1 MLHQSLSSLI
11 LLPWLITQVCLE
23 ILFTYQMIDGT
34 RTFLIS
40 WILVLWRKEFFTFCL
55 LPSMCHKLSESTFE
69 FWSALPLI
77 QALLPALRP
86 TISNFGDNL
95 DENFSP
101 WKQPFVMR
109 ALSEIVSMSASALY
123 RPLLHACA
131 GYLSSFSPS
140 HAKAACV
147 LIDLCSSVL
156 APWMAKV
163 IAKVDL
169 TMELLEGLLGTIQ
182 GAGLCIARARAA
194 LKFVVLGLSGHMDDI
209 MGKYKDVKHKI
220 LFLLEMLEPFLD
232 PAICAL
238 KSTIAFGD
246 VSIMFPQKQ
255 EEICTIA
262 LNVIRTAVQKPAVL
276 PYLESE
282 WRRGSVTPSVLLS
295 VLEPQMCL
303 PPEIDLCKSPVSE
316 IHERETFTAPSHS
329 SALHRGGGPHSSND
343 LDEAGGKSDTSDIG
357 GKIDS
362 LEDVNLLFAPA
373 ELRNISLTN
382 ASVNSLES
390 LVDTKQR
397 DCNLELKR
405 IIQESFTGISPNGLV
420 LDADLNCEYFNL
432 QADYFQLVNSLD
444 CELRASEFRHLALDL
459 HEQEE
464 IAAEAHDAAI
474 DALLLAGECHVNPFF
489 MMSFRSD
496 PKVASDKAK
505 VTEARK
511 TGNPSKGIGIELGK
525 IAVLEKCRDKTVL
538 EVVLEA
544 AEVDWKFE
552 RRKTGGEQ
560 SPCLLEGIN
569 EHVTEVSSFDI
580 QSADAI
586 TLVRKNQA
594 LLCSFLLRRLK
605 KEQQS
610 TSEVLM
616 HSLVFLLHS
625 ATHLYCDPGEV
636 VEIILARAEYLSGM
650 LTSFYHLL
658 KENNS
663 QLDPGKMH
671 RLRRHWILLKRLV
684 IASSGEEGSDFALSL
699 NGKFQC
705 GYLIPPSAWI
715 QRIPAFSCS
724 ACPLVRFLGWMAVS
738 RNAKQYKKQ
747 LIFLA
752 SDLPQLTDLLSIFA
766 DELAVIDYVLNH
778 RDNANVQHLQASVLN
793 GDLALDGNPHT
804 DGTFHVI
811 YPDLSKFFPN
821 MGKHFKG
828 FGEDILE
835 AVGLQ
840 LRSLSSS
847 NLPDIL
853 CWFSDLCSWPFF
865 LQKQNSYF
873 QQNRL
878 YLKGYVA
885 KNAKAIILYILEAIM
900 KEHMEAMVPEVPKIV
915 QVLVSLCR
923 SSYYDVPFL
932 ESVMRL
938 LKPIISYSLRKTSEQ
953 EMTCIDES
961 CVNFELL
968 CFEDLL
974 VDLRQR
980 DESEDISSRNKWSR
994 ASTIFVMASVFVDLS
1009 SECKRDI
1016 LQSLTLWVGFASFEP
1031 STSFHDYFCAFQA
1044 VLESCKTLLVQTLRF
1059 LGLLPV
1065 QLHRCPDVTAGSMS
1079 SNHPGR
1085 RTLFLNDVL
1094 CRSVEV
1100 SEVESNHLNDVDLKQ
1115 ENHHLC
1121 PAEIEGFCSDLEN
1134 LILKLNPH
1142 IEPSWNLHHCLAEQL
1157 TVVSSECFVYLH
1169 CLTSI
1174 VPTFKSANEGG
1185 RGIDLPVNSLDD
1197 SSQHWEISLQ
1207 KFAESIMELQEN
1219 HCWEVASLMLDCLL
1233 GIPYCFPLD
1242 NIVSSICSVMVKF
1255 SRRAPKLAWRL
1266 QSDKWL
1272 SMLFERNVASHCKK
1286 DENLTDLFISLL
1298 GNPEPEQRF
1307 VALRHLGRLLGLDL
1321 SGEPIFEYPTLAN
1334 SLGSVLVVSESFLS
1348 FLVSRTWDRVVLLA
1362 STDKLLPL
1370 QACSMALLLGY
1381 IPHADKEHLQSF
1393 LAGADSILRAIG
1405 NSTFP
1410 TCEGQLLQL
1419 SLALLA
1425 TACLYSPAE
1434 DVSLIPQK
1442 VWRNVETVESTRTD
1456 VNLGALEKNVCRA
1469 LCRLREYGDEAKEVT
1484 GTQPLLVDNVK
1495 NITVFASSLSSNQN
1509 SSVYSASILSYFDV
1523 FSERINQ
1530 EEMELEEAEVEL
1542 DVIEKGLAARE
1553 SAEDKKEERNVPLII
1568 DSVKGKSRLQQIKDH
1583 IRLLDRSKLQ
1593 EDIIAHRQRK
1603 LTMRRARQKF
1613 LEEAAIREQELLRE
1627 LDSER
1632 KTEAEKEIE
1641 RQRLLEVERAKT
1653 RELRHNLEIEKER
1666 HAQRELQRE
1675 MEQAESGL
1683 RSSRRDFPSSAH
1695 TNISGC
1701 SRSRDRYRDRDNGR
1715 SGNDGATRTSG
1726 GEVCNTSVP
1735 AIVLS
1740 GGSRAFSGQTPTI
1753 LQSRDRQDDC
1763 GSSYDENFDGSKDSG
1778 DTGSVGDPELM
1789 SAFDVSGGQRHGSRG
1804 NKSKQHSVERRER
1817 EGRREGKW
1825 ERKH

>member
-1 MLHQSLSSLI
+1 KLQPRRPRSTSPFISSSSTIFRPDIVFVLLRKAYKEPELGIVCRMASRILHKLIEPAAVHKATELKIESPVDATSKSEFSNPATLVDYSSLFGDSFHIPDDRWDSNI
-11 LLPWLITQVCLE
+11 LNLLDIGAVE
-23 ILFTYQMIDGT
+23 EGIFHILFACASQ
-34 RTFLIS
+34 
-40 WILVLWRKEFFTFCL
+40 
-55 LPSMCHKLSESTFE
+55 PSMCHKLSESTFE

-140 HAKAACV
+140 H
-147 LIDLCSSVL
+147 
-156 APWMAKV
+156 
-163 IAKVDL
+163 
-169 TMELLEGLLGTIQ
+169 
-182 GAGLCIARARAA
+182 
-194 LKFVVLGLSGHMDDI
+194 
-209 MGKYKDVKHKI
+209 
-220 LFLLEMLEPFLD
+220 
-232 PAICAL
+232 
-238 KSTIAFGD
+238 
-246 VSIMFPQKQ
+246 
-255 EEICTIA
+255 
-262 LNVIRTAVQKPAVL
+262 
-276 PYLESE
+276 
-282 WRRGSVTPSVLLS
+282 
-295 VLEPQMCL
+295 
-303 PPEIDLCKSPVSE
+303 
-316 IHERETFTAPSHS
+316 
-329 SALHRGGGPHSSND
+329 
-343 LDEAGGKSDTSDIG
+343 
-357 GKIDS
+357 
-362 LEDVNLLFAPA
+362 
-373 ELRNISLTN
+373 
-382 ASVNSLES
+382 
-390 LVDTKQR
+390 
-397 DCNLELKR
+397 
-405 IIQESFTGISPNGLV
+405 
-420 LDADLNCEYFNL
+420 
-432 QADYFQLVNSLD
+432 
-444 CELRASEFRHLALDL
+444 
-459 HEQEE
+459 
-464 IAAEAHDAAI
+464 
-474 DALLLAGECHVNPFF
+474 
-489 MMSFRSD
+489 
-496 PKVASDKAK
+496 
-505 VTEARK
+505 
-511 TGNPSKGIGIELGK
+511 
-525 IAVLEKCRDKTVL
+525 
-538 EVVLEA
+538 
-544 AEVDWKFE
+544 
-552 RRKTGGEQ
+552 
-560 SPCLLEGIN
+560 
-569 EHVTEVSSFDI
+569 
-580 QSADAI
+580 
-586 TLVRKNQA
+586 
-594 LLCSFLLRRLK
+594 
-605 KEQQS
+605 
-610 TSEVLM
+610 
-616 HSLVFLLHS
+616 
-625 ATHLYCDPGEV
+625 
-636 VEIILARAEYLSGM
+636 
-650 LTSFYHLL
+650 
-658 KENNS
+658 
-663 QLDPGKMH
+663 
-671 RLRRHWILLKRLV
+671 
-684 IASSGEEGSDFALSL
+684 
-699 NGKFQC
+699 
-705 GYLIPPSAWI
+705 
-715 QRIPAFSCS
+715 
-724 ACPLVRFLGWMAVS
+724 
-738 RNAKQYKKQ
+738 
-747 LIFLA
+747 
-752 SDLPQLTDLLSIFA
+752 
-766 DELAVIDYVLNH
+766 
-778 RDNANVQHLQASVLN
+778 
-793 GDLALDGNPHT
+793 
-804 DGTFHVI
+804 
-811 YPDLSKFFPN
+811 
-821 MGKHFKG
+821 
-828 FGEDILE
+828 
-835 AVGLQ
+835 
-840 LRSLSSS
+840 
-847 NLPDIL
+847 
-853 CWFSDLCSWPFF
+853 
-865 LQKQNSYF
+865 KQNSYF

-1174 VPTFKSANEGG
+1174 VPTFKSAN
-1185 RGIDLPVNSLDD
+1185 D

-1442 VWRNVETVESTRTD
+1442 VWRNVETVESTRT
-1456 VNLGALEKNVCRA
+1456 
-1469 LCRLREYGDEAKEVT
+1469 
-1484 GTQPLLVDNVK
+1484 GT
-1495 NITVFASSLSSNQN
+1495 
-1509 SSVYSASILSYFDV
+1509 
-1523 FSERINQ
+1523 
-1530 EEMELEEAEVEL
+1530 
-1542 DVIEKGLAARE
+1542 
-1553 SAEDKKEERNVPLII
+1553 
-1568 DSVKGKSRLQQIKDH
+1568 
-1583 IRLLDRSKLQ
+1583 
-1593 EDIIAHRQRK
+1593 
-1603 LTMRRARQKF
+1603 
-1613 LEEAAIREQELLRE
+1613 
-1627 LDSER
+1627 
-1632 KTEAEKEIE
+1632 
-1641 RQRLLEVERAKT
+1641 
-1653 RELRHNLEIEKER
+1653 
-1666 HAQRELQRE
+1666 
-1675 MEQAESGL
+1675 
-1683 RSSRRDFPSSAH
+1683 
-1695 TNISGC
+1695 
-1701 SRSRDRYRDRDNGR
+1701 
-1715 SGNDGATRTSG
+1715 
-1726 GEVCNTSVP
+1726 
-1735 AIVLS
+1735 
-1740 GGSRAFSGQTPTI
+1740 
-1753 LQSRDRQDDC
+1753 
-1763 GSSYDENFDGSKDSG
+1763 
-1778 DTGSVGDPELM
+1778 
-1789 SAFDVSGGQRHGSRG
+1789 
-1804 NKSKQHSVERRER
+1804 
-1817 EGRREGKW
+1817 
-1825 ERKH
+1825 